1 MIPFSNLS
9 RPISCRALVCAL
21 FASAASVASVTA
33 YAQAAAFPSKPMRL
47 IIPAAPGGGTDI
59 LGRVVAKKLSENVGQ
74 PVIVDNRAGGSGFIA
89 AEQTAR
95 MAPDGYTVLIAPIAT
110 FGLAPSIYKSLPFDP
125 VRDFAPIS
133 RGVVVTNVLVVHPSL
148 PVKTAKEFLA
158 LAKAKPGALNYGT
171 SGYGSAAHLASE
183 LFALK
188 GGVEFLHVPYKGGG
202 PAVADLV
209 AGHIQFSFATAPSA
223 LALIK
228 GGKLRPLGVTT
239 PNRFPSLPDVPTISE
254 AVFPGF
260 EASNW
265 YGFVAPAN
273 TPKEIVAKLNQEL
286 HRAMASPDVSHALL
300 AQGMEPTPSTPEE
313 FGAFIKSEI
322 AKWAEVVKARGIKVE

>member
-1 MIPFSNLS
+1 MIPFSDAS
-9 RPISCRALVCAL
+9 RSIFSRALLGAFFAL
-21 FASAASVASVTA
+21 GCSAVSVTA
-33 YAQAAAFPSKPMRL
+33 YGQAAFPSKPIRL

-59 LGRVVAKKLSENVGQ
+59 LGRVVAKKLSENIGQ

-95 MAPDGYTVLIAPIAT
+95 MPPDGYTVLIAPIAT

-125 VRDFAPIS
+125 VRDFVPIS

-158 LAKAKPGALNYGT
+158 LAKAKPGELNYGT

-188 GGVEFLHVPYKGGG
+188 GGVEFVHVPYKGGG

-209 AGHIQFSFATAPSA
+209 AAHIQFSFATAPSA

-228 GGKLRPLGVTT
+228 GGKLRALGVTT
-239 PNRFPSLPDVPTISE
+239 LNRFPSLPDVPTISE

-273 TPKEIVAKLNQEL
+273 TPKEIIMKLNDEL
-286 HRAMASPDVSHALL
+286 HKAMASPDVSQALL

-313 FGAFIKSEI
+313 FGAYIKSEI
-322 AKWAEVVKARGIKVE
+322 AKWAEVVKARGIKAE

>member
-1 MIPFSNLS
+1 MIAFSKLS
-9 RPISCRALVCAL
+9 RSILCRALVCAL
-21 FASAASVASVTA
+21 SASAGSAVSVTA
-33 YAQAAAFPSKPMRL
+33 FAQAAAFPSKPMRL

-59 LGRVVAKKLSENVGQ
+59 LGRIVAKKISENVGQ
-74 PVIVDNRAGGSGFIA
+74 TVIVDNRAGGSGFIA

-95 MAPDGYTVLIAPIAT
+95 MPPDGYTILIAPIAT

-158 LAKAKPGALNYGT
+158 LAKARPKALNYGT

-183 LFALK
+183 LFALN
-188 GGVEFLHVPYKGGG
+188 GGVEFVHVPYKGGG

-228 GGKLRPLGVTT
+228 GGKLRALGVTT

-265 YGFVAPAN
+265 YAFVAPAN
-273 TPKEIVAKLNQEL
+273 TPNDIVAKLNAEL
-286 HRAMASPDVSHALL
+286 HRAMASPDVLQALL
-300 AQGMEPTPSTPEE
+300 TQGMEPTPSTPEE
-313 FGAFIKSEI
+313 LHVFMKSEI

>member
-1 MIPFSNLS
+1 MMSLLTMS
-9 RPISCRALVCAL
+9 QAVLGRALACAL
-21 FASAASVASVTA
+21 LALAGSAPSVTA
-33 YAQAAAFPSKPMRL
+33 FGQTAAFPSKPIRL

-59 LGRVVAKKLSENVGQ
+59 LGRIVAKKLSENIGQ

-89 AEQTAR
+89 TEQAAR
-95 MAPDGYTVLIAPIAT
+95 MPPDGYTVLIAPIAT
-110 FGLAPSIYKSLPFDP
+110 FGLAPNIYKSLPFDP
-125 VRDFAPIS
+125 VRDFAPITS
-133 RGVVVTNVLVVHPSL
+133 GVVVTNVLVVHPSL
-148 PVKTAKEFLA
+148 PVKTASEFLA
-158 LAKAKPGALNYGT
+158 LAKSKPKALNYGT

-188 GGVEFLHVPYKGGG
+188 GGVEFVHVPYKGGG

-228 GGKLRPLGVTT
+228 GGKLKALAVTT
-239 PNRFPSLPDVPTISE
+239 PKRFSGLPDVPTVSE

-265 YGFVAPAN
+265 YSFVAPAN
-273 TPKEIVAKLNQEL
+273 TPGDIVAKLNHEL
-286 HRAMASPDVSHALL
+286 HRAMATPDVLHALL
-300 AQGMEPTPSTPEE
+300 AQGMEPTPNTPEE
-313 FGAFIKSEI
+313 ALAYIKSEI
-322 AKWAEVVKARGIKVE
+322 AKWAEVVKVRGIKAE

>member
-1 MIPFSNLS
+1 MSLSNKHW
-9 RPISCRALVCAL
+9 PIIARSLVCASL
-21 FASAASVASVTA
+21 ALAGSALSAGA
-33 YAQAAAFPSKPMRL
+33 YAQAAFPSKPIRL

-59 LGRVVAKKLSENVGQ
+59 LGRIVARKLSENIGQ

-95 MAPDGYTVLIAPIAT
+95 LPPDGYTVLIAPIAV

-125 VRDFAPIS
+125 VRDFTPITK
-133 RGVVVTNVLVVHPSL
+133 GVVVTNVLVVHPSL
-148 PVKTAKEFLA
+148 PVNNAKEFLA
-158 LAKAKPGALNYGT
+158 LAKAKPGGLNYGT

-183 LFALK
+183 LFALQ
-188 GGVEFLHVPYKGGG
+188 GGVEFVPVPYKGGG

-209 AGHIQFSFATAPSA
+209 AAHIQFSFATAPSA

-228 GGKLRPLGVTT
+228 GGKLKALGVTT
-239 PNRFPSLPDVPTISE
+239 LSRFPSLPDVPTISE

-265 YGFVAPAN
+265 YGFVLPAN
-273 TPKEIVAKLNQEL
+273 APKDIVAKLNGEL
-286 HRAMASPDVSHALL
+286 HLAMANPDVLQALL
-300 AQGMEPTPSTPEE
+300 GQGMEPTPSTPEE
-313 FGAFIKSEI
+313 LGAYIKSEI
-322 AKWAEVVKARGIKVE
+322 AKWAEVVKARGIKAE